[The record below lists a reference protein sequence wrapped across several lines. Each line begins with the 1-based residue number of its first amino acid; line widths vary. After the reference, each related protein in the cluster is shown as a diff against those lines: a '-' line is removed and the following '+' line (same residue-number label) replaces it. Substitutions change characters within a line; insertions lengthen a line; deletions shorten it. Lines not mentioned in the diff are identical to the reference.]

1 MFAASVANI
10 KENTLL
16 PTAASPP
23 YSSAIVEQCHI
34 KIMLLI
40 WSPRKIVSNRRLY
53 DMLRADSRL
62 LLVLSYNLQRQQAV
76 DM

>member
-16 PTAASPP
+16 PAAASPP

-40 WSPRKIVSNRRLY
+40 WSPRKIVFGAYEQEAMTCCELI
-53 DMLRADSRL
+53 
-62 LLVLSYNLQRQQAV
+62 V
-76 DM
+76 DCYWY